1 MTISRQFTAWDFV
14 PEGQDDRSRLRSAWK
29 CTKEMAR
36 PSGTVE
42 MLIQLFRLISA

>member
-1 MTISRQFTAWDFV
+1 MTIARQFTARDFV
-14 PEGQDDRSRLRSAWK
+14 PEGQDDSSQVRSAWK

-42 MLIQLFRLISA
+42 MRKGSSNYSA